1 MARAIDAT
9 KIERI
14 KQATLQMVVEKGF
27 GGASISEIAKL
38 AGVAEGYLYR
48 HYTGK
53 TELVKDL
60 LFQNLNE
67 IVDVLEN
74 FLGEQYSVKEV
85 FEKLLRI
92 LFRFANE
99 TPERIKFLYVL
110 MSEYK
115 FTIENAQRERI
126 YDLCIRIREKGILS
140 GEIEKGIGEE
150 EIFLMGF
157 MYPIQFINLRYKSFF
172 NRTELGE
179 NEIIRIM
186 NIYKNFL
193 KNKDL

>member
-1 MARAIDAT
+1 MARSIDAT

-53 TELVKDL
+53 AELVKDL

-67 IVDVLEN
+67 IVDVLEE
-74 FLGEQYSVKEV
+74 FLGEQYSVKEI

-92 LFRFANE
+92 LFRYANE
-99 TPERIKFLYVL
+99 APERIKFLYVL

-115 FTIENAQRERI
+115 FTIENVQRERI
-126 YDLCIRIREKGILS
+126 YNLCIRIREKGIFS

-157 MYPIQFINLRYKSFF
+157 MFPIQFINLRYKSFF
-172 NRTELGE
+172 DKTELSE

-186 NIYKNFL
+186 NIYKKIL